1 MRRKRLIRVITYTL
15 CIFMAGFV
23 YGIFARYT
31 GLAIPCPVYTV
42 TGLKCPGCGVTRMCM
57 ALMQLDF
64 REAFLC
70 HPVLFLLLIP
80 LGTVCMGIAV
90 TYVKDGTK
98 TLRPWQNIILYISI
112 VLLIGYGVVRNL
124 I

>member
-1 MRRKRLIRVITYTL
+1 MHFY
-15 CIFMAGFV
+15 G
-23 YGIFARYT
+23 GIFYRCVCPIYGALQPVSPFKYT
-31 GLAIPCPVYTV
+31 GLAIPCPIYTI

-64 REAFLC
+64 DRAFSC

-80 LGTVCMGIAV
+80 LGIVCMGYAV
-90 TYVKDGTK
+90 TYVKDGSIK
-98 TLRPWQNIILYISI
+98 LKLWQNVILYISI
-112 VLLIGYGVVRNL
+112 VLLTGYGLVRN